1 MFPSMIVQHNYV
13 KYQYVSSKEVVFKVA
28 FTCNCLKSW
37 YNFKKNN
44 ALAISCVEILNAF
57 LEEKYGLKLK
67 ISKCKQKIHF
77 LKLFLSLKVC

>member
-67 ISKCKQKIHF
+67 FQNVNRKFIF
-77 LKLFLSLKVC
+77 